1 MVKEYIYKL
10 QGNGKDSWTVI
21 EKDDDGNI
29 INKYMVYDKPEGF
42 ANTIEEALIVKKDQ
56 IDKRTQELIF
66 EGFNYPSN
74 STNKW
79 SLSINAQINWNNLP
93 QLPQTVFPLAI
104 QDMNGVDYDLE
115 FSQRMDF
122 YYTAVAVKNSHLQSG
137 NVLKRE
143 VSDMQTIQD
152 VLNFQDPR

>member
-1 MVKEYIYKL
+1 MAKRYTYRKATAEEL
-10 QGNGKDSWTVI
+10 ASGFPEMI
-21 EKDDDGNI
+21 EILVEDLPDAD
-29 INKYMVYDKPEGF
+29 
-42 ANTIEEALIVKKDQ
+42 TLEEAKEMKIAQ
-56 IDKRTQELIF
+56 IDSRTQELIF
-66 EGFNYPSN
+66 EGFSFAGLH
-74 STNKW
+74 W

-143 VSDMQTIQD
+143 VSDMQTIQEIS
-152 VLNFQDPR
+152 NFVDPR